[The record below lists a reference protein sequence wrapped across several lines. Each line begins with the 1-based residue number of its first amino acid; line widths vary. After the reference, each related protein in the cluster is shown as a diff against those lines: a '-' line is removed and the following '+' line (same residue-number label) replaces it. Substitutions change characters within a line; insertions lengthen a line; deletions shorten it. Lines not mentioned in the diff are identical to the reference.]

1 MGRAFQNRK
10 VSMAKT
16 AAHKTKLYSKYGRE
30 LYVSAKSG
38 GPDPSANLSLR
49 RLIEKAKRD
58 QVPSH
63 VIEKALE
70 KAQGVGGENY
80 STVRFEGFGP
90 GGTMVIVD
98 CLTDNNN
105 RTFGDVRQCF
115 TKVNAKL
122 GNQGAV
128 IHLFDHHAIFS
139 FKHDNEDA
147 VLEALMAADVD
158 VADIENEN
166 GTITVY
172 VPPTEFFKTKNAL
185 TEAIPGI
192 NFEAEE
198 IAFLPQTTT
207 TLQGEDAAAFE
218 KMLDLLDE
226 LDDVQQVYHNAQ
238 IDN

>member
-30 LYVSAKSG
+30 LYVCAKSG
-38 GPDPSANLSLR
+38 GIDPSANLSLR
-49 RLIEKAKRD
+49 RLIEKAKKD
-58 QVPSH
+58 QVPGH

-80 STVRFEGFGP
+80 VTVRFEGFGP
-90 GGTMVIVD
+90 GGSMVIVD

-128 IHLFDHHAIFS
+128 IHLFDHQGVFS
-139 FKHDNEDA
+139 FKHPSEDA
-147 VLEALMAADVD
+147 VLEILMGADVD
-158 VADIENEN
+158 VADIESEN
-166 GTITVY
+166 GVVSVY
-172 VPPTEFFKTKNAL
+172 VPPTEFYKAKSAL
-185 TEAIPGI
+185 TEALPDIQ
-192 NFEAEE
+192 FEIEE
-198 IAFLPQTTT
+198 ITFLPQTRTAI
-207 TLQGEDAAAFE
+207 QGEDAALFE
-218 KMLDLLDE
+218 KLLDLLND
-226 LDDVQQVYHNAQ
+226 LDDVQEIYHNAELPG
-238 IDN
+238 